1 MSTRTEFT
9 FCRIC
14 EATCGLKATIEGDR
28 VVALEPDEDHVVS
41 KGYSCIKGLRYH
53 EIHHS
58 PDRLRVPLKRVD
70 GRFEEISWEQ
80 ALDEIG
86 AKVRQLVTDHGGDSV
101 SAYLGNP
108 IAFSL
113 LPPVLTAA
121 FLQGLG
127 SRNLFQTGSQDCNN
141 KFAASER
148 VFGSPMIQPAIAPKK
163 RPINI

>member
-28 VVALEPDEDHVVS
+28 VVALEPDEEHVVS

-58 PDRLRVPLKRVD
+58 PDRLRAPLKRVG

-86 AKVRQLVTDHGGDSV
+86 AKVRQLVKDHGGDSV

-127 SRNLFQTGSQDCNN
+127 SH
-141 KFAASER
+141 
-148 VFGSPMIQPAIAPKK
+148 
-163 RPINI
+163 

>member
-1 MSTRTEFT
+1 MSSRTELT

-14 EATCGLKATIEGDR
+14 EATCGLKATIEGNR
-28 VVALEPDEDHVVS
+28 VVALEPDHDHMVT

-58 PDRLRVPLKRVD
+58 PDRLRVPLKRIGD
-70 GRFEEISWEQ
+70 RFEEISWDQ
-80 ALDEIG
+80 ALEEIG
-86 AKVRQLVTDHGGDSV
+86 AKVRQLVNDHGGDSV

-108 IAFSL
+108 ISFSL
-113 LPPVLTAA
+113 LPPILTSA

-141 KFAASER
+141 KFAAAQR
-148 VFGSPMIQPAIAPKK
+148 VYGFPFIQPFPDID
-163 RPINI
+163 